1 MILKPRR
8 MSLLRHAKARD
19 ANEGVIVDA
28 LRKSGLSVYRLD
40 QPLDLLVGF
49 GGITR
54 LAEVK
59 MPRNK
64 RGDPKPYTDPQTTF
78 IDEWLGGYTLLVT
91 VDDAL
96 KLAKEIK
103 AYARAMQAFTLSF
116 ALENAKNKAATG
128 SADTPPATLP
138 TDHSIGGQIG

>member
-1 MILKPRR
+1 

-19 ANEGVIVDA
+19 ANEKLIFDA
-28 LRKSGLSVYRLD
+28 LRWAGMSVYRLD
-40 QPLDLLVGF
+40 QPLDLLVGY

-64 RGDPKPYTDPQTTF
+64 RGDPEPYTKTQVEFLDKWQ
-78 IDEWLGGYTLLVT
+78 GGFTLLVT
-91 VDDAL
+91 VEDAQ
-96 KLAKEIK
+96 KLAAEMK
-103 AYARAMQAFTLSF
+103 AYSHAMRSF
-116 ALENAKNKAATG
+116 ALSFDAANAKNKAATG